1 MIGELGF
8 ITLLLVAVL
17 SSLIALYYGA
27 ERWFTSHGQLSLL
40 LPVTRLNALLSLSSL
55 CLLGIAFVTDQF
67 GLEYVAS
74 HSNSQLPVFFKVA
87 AIWGGHQGSMLFWVM
102 TLCCWAAVI
111 SLIQRVDSVQGKSS
125 YLHDV
130 LWVMNLLIAAF
141 GWFTVFASN
150 PFESSS
156 TLLAEGRDL
165 NPMLQDVGLIFHPP
179 LLYLG
184 YIGYSTVFAFACAAM
199 MQGEVNNYW
208 LMLSRNYTLAS
219 WVFLTAGIVLGSW
232 WAYYELGWG
241 GWWFWDPVENAS
253 LLPWLTGTALLHAH
267 LAAHRYNMFHLWSI
281 GLSITTFCFSI
292 LGTFIVRSG
301 VLTSVHAFAVDP
313 NKGIALLLI
322 LVIALL
328 GSLGLLIL
336 KYDSLSSQPLKALV
350 SRSYLLLTS
359 IGLLVVATF
368 TVFLGTFYPMVYEL
382 MGLGSISVG
391 APYFN
396 TMILPIT
403 VLALVGMGLA
413 PLLKWYRGKAV
424 DTKVFAFLACS
435 ALLLGTGVY
444 WLLLTFIQYP
454 QVAADD
460 LLVDQFSAL
469 AWSIWV
475 LAMWVGVTHVY
486 SFAMSH
492 FNAKQ
497 WPTVF
502 AHIGLAVSCIGAVM
516 NSEHSQEIGRKLS
529 SETQFSFQQWQVV
542 YHDTHW
548 VIGPNYTAEQ
558 AEIELFDLN
567 GQSITL
573 SPERRHYPVRV
584 MNMSEPAIKIFW
596 HGDVYVTLG
605 DKLGANSYAVKIQY
619 KAYIRWVWFGSILMM
634 LGGAMSVLSSKKVK
648 IKRHEEIQ
656 ST

>member
-17 SSLIALYYGA
+17 SSLLAFYYVI
-27 ERWFTSHGQLSLL
+27 ERWFTNHGQADLI

-55 CLLGIAFVTDQF
+55 CLLGAGFVTDQF

-102 TLCCWAAVI
+102 TLCCWAAII
-111 SLIQRVDSVQGKSS
+111 SFHQLSNPVKHKSN
-125 YLHDV
+125 YLNDV

-141 GWFTVFASN
+141 AWFTVFASN
-150 PFESSS
+150 PFEPSN

-199 MQGEVNNYW
+199 MRGGIDHDW
-208 LMLSRNYTLAS
+208 LALSRYYVLAS

-267 LAAHRYNMFHLWSI
+267 LAAHRHDLFHRWAI

-328 GSLGLLIL
+328 GSLGLLIM
-336 KYDSLSSQPLKALV
+336 KFDSWVSQPLKSLM
-350 SRSYLLLTS
+350 SRSYLLLLS

-382 MGLGSISVG
+382 IGFGNISVG

-396 TMILPIT
+396 TLILPLT
-403 VLALVGMGLA
+403 ALALIVMGFA
-413 PLLKWYRGKAV
+413 PLLKWYKGKTV
-424 DTKVFAFLACS
+424 STPKLILLVCLSIGLA
-435 ALLLGTGVY
+435 TWTY
-444 WLLLTFIQYP
+444 WLLLAFVQYP

-460 LLVDQFSAL
+460 LLSDQFSPL
-469 AWSIWV
+469 AWCIWV
-475 LAMWVGVTHVY
+475 LSMWVCVTHVRTLV
-486 SFAMSH
+486 MSQ
-492 FNAKQ
+492 FNPKTLA
-497 WPTVF
+497 TFF
-502 AHIGLAVSCIGAVM
+502 AHIGLGIACVGAVM

-548 VIGPNYTAEQ
+548 VIGPNYTAER
-558 AEIELFDLN
+558 AEIELIDLN
-567 GQSITL
+567 GQSLTL
-573 SPERRHYPVRV
+573 SPERRYYPVRV

-596 HGDVYVTLG
+596 HGDVYITLG
-605 DKLGANSYAVKIQY
+605 DKLDTNSYAVKIQY
-619 KAYIRWVWFGSILMM
+619 KAYIRWVWLGAMLMM
-634 LGGAMSVLSSKKVK
+634 LGGIVSAISSQKVRVK
-648 IKRHEEIQ
+648 QHEEIQ
-656 ST
+656 VT